1 MLYVLIDGQYV
12 VNGPREWNAR
22 SFQNTLSD
30 DYEINYVFPMQKEDL
45 EPIVINDTLRIL
57 PASLTYPEYNPKIEY
72 CDGPYWTY
80 DNDFA
85 AGTFE
90 VKEQPIDFV
99 KSDLKN
105 IVSSN
110 RYDKEIA
117 GTTTTVQTLEV
128 FIDTSRTNRN
138 TYVNAYNLMA
148 DTDTINWK
156 FIEGWL
162 VLTRD
167 EMKLVVD
174 VGANYVNTQFEWE
187 SSKVQEIDNCTTLEE
202 LNNVDLGYPI
212 PPQPTLV

>member
-12 VNGPREWNAR
+12 VNGPREWNAI

-30 DYEINYVFPMQKEDL
+30 DYEINYVLPMQKDDL
-45 EPIVINDTLRIL
+45 EPIVINEALRIL
-57 PASLTYPEYNPKIEY
+57 PAALTYPNYNPKIEY

-90 VKEQPIDFV
+90 VKDQPIDFV
-99 KSDLKN
+99 KSTLKG
-105 IVSSN
+105 IVASN
-110 RYDKEIA
+110 RYNKEVA
-117 GTTTTVQTLEV
+117 GTTTTIQNIEV

-148 DTDTINWK
+148 DTDTLNWK
-156 FIEGWL
+156 FSEGWL

-174 VGANYVNTQFEWE
+174 AGANYVNAQFDWE
-187 SSKVQEIDNCTTLEE
+187 LSKVDEINNCTTLEE
-202 LNNVDLGYPI
+202 LNNVELGYPV

>member
-1 MLYVLIDGQYV
+1 MLYVLVDGQYV
-12 VNGPREWNAR
+12 VNGPRAWNAR
-22 SFQNTLSD
+22 SFQSTLSD
-30 DYEINYVFPMQKEDL
+30 DYEINYVFPMQKDDL
-45 EPIVINDTLRIL
+45 EPIVINDTLRVL

-90 VKEQPIDFV
+90 VKDQPIDSV
-99 KSDLKN
+99 KSALKN

-117 GTTTTVQTLEV
+117 GTTTTIQNLEV

-148 DTDTINWK
+148 DTDTLNWK
-156 FIEGWL
+156 FSEGWL
-162 VLTRD
+162 LLTKE
-167 EMKLVVD
+167 EMKSVVD
-174 VGANYVNTQFEWE
+174 VGANYINTQFEWE
-187 SSKVQEIDNCTTLEE
+187 ASKVQEIDSCTTLEE
-202 LNNVDLGYPI
+202 LNAVDLGYPV
-212 PPQPTLV
+212 PTQPTLV

>member
-1 MLYVLIDGQYV
+1 MLYVLVDGQYV

-22 SFQNTLSD
+22 SFQSTLSD
-30 DYEINYVFPMQKEDL
+30 DYEINYVFPQQKTDL
-45 EPIVINDTLRIL
+45 DPILINDTLRVL

-80 DNDFA
+80 DNNFA

-90 VKEQPIDFV
+90 VKDQPIDLI
-99 KSDLKN
+99 KSALKE
-105 IVSSN
+105 IVAAN
-110 RYDKEIA
+110 RYNKEIA
-117 GTTTTVQTLEV
+117 GTKTTIQDLEV

-148 DTDTINWK
+148 DTDTLNWK
-156 FIEGWL
+156 FSEGWL
-162 VLTRD
+162 VLTRE

-187 SSKVQEIDNCTTLEE
+187 ASKVQEIDNCTTLEE
-202 LNNVDLGYPI
+202 LNAVDLGYPV
-212 PPQPTLV
+212 PPQSMLV

>member
-12 VNGPREWNAR
+12 VNGPREWNAI

-30 DYEINYVFPMQKEDL
+30 DYEINYVLPQQKIDI
-45 EPIVINDTLRIL
+45 EPIIISDTLRIL
-57 PASLTYPEYNPKIEY
+57 GASLTYPNYNQKIEY

-90 VKEQPIDFV
+90 VKDQPIDFV
-99 KSDLKN
+99 KSTLKG

-110 RYDKEIA
+110 RYNKEISGA
-117 GTTTTVQTLEV
+117 SANVQNTIV
-128 FIDTSRTNRN
+128 SVDTSRINRN
-138 TYVNAYNLMA
+138 TYINAYNLMG

-156 FIEGWL
+156 FTEGWL
-162 VLTRD
+162 VLTKED
-167 EMKLVVD
+167 MLVV
-174 VGANYVNTQFEWE
+174 VSAGADYINAQFAWE

-202 LNNVDLGYPI
+202 LNNVDLGYPV
-212 PPQPTLV
+212 PPQPVV

>member
-1 MLYVLIDGQYV
+1 MLYVLVDGQYV
-12 VNGPREWNAR
+12 VNGPRNWNAR
-22 SFQNTLSD
+22 SFQSTLSD
-30 DYEINYVFPMQKEDL
+30 DYEINYVFPMQKDDL

-57 PASLTYPEYNPKIEY
+57 PASLTYPNYNPKIEY

-80 DNDFA
+80 DNNFA

-90 VKEQPIDFV
+90 VKDQPIDFV
-99 KSDLKN
+99 KSTLKD

-110 RYDKEIA
+110 RYNKEIA
-117 GTTTTVQTLEV
+117 GTTTTIQGIEV

-148 DTDTINWK
+148 DTDTVNWK
-156 FIEGWL
+156 FNEGWL
-162 VLTRD
+162 VLTKA

-174 VGANYVNTQFEWE
+174 AGANYVNAQFEWE
-187 SSKVQEIDNCTTLEE
+187 SSKVQEIDSCTTLEE
-202 LNNVDLGYPI
+202 LNAVDLGYPV

>member
-30 DYEINYVFPMQKEDL
+30 DYEINYVLPQQKTDL
-45 EPIVINDTLRIL
+45 DPIVINDTLRIL

-85 AGTFE
+85 AGTFK

-162 VLTRD
+162 VLTKE
-167 EMKLVVD
+167 EMKSVVD

-212 PPQPTLV
+212 PPQPLV